1 LALQAGYDLH
11 YGDLAFGPTVS
22 MQYTSVHLNGFGEN
36 GSLVPLQIHSD
47 SQDSLVTDVGGRAYY
62 KFHLSNIP
70 VIPTVR
76 LAWEHEY
83 LYSNLPI
90 TATAP
95 ELGGATATFNGVNEG
110 HDSLI
115 INASIAV
122 QWTTRIWTTIGY
134 GGQVARNHYNS
145 NAVTGTFSFSF

>member
-1 LALQAGYDLH
+1 MANGETSGWEASTFGEAGYDLH

-62 KFHLSNIP
+62 KFYISNIP

-83 LYSNLPI
+83 LYS
-90 TATAP
+90 
-95 ELGGATATFNGVNEG
+95 G
-110 HDSLI
+110 
-115 INASIAV
+115 
-122 QWTTRIWTTIGY
+122 
-134 GGQVARNHYNS
+134 S
-145 NAVTGTFSFSF
+145 NRDESGRSRVGS